1 MAKRFAALVTA
12 LIGVL
17 SLLFCAPAS
26 AVHYE
31 NAFPAEE
38 SFKTASSL
46 SVKLSVTT
54 YEYSGSAKTPKVT
67 VTYGGK
73 TLKSNTDYTVS
84 YSAGRTNVGRYSV
97 KVTLKGKYKG
107 TKTVSFDIV
116 PKKPVVTSVTAGN
129 KSVTVKWRSQTAQTD
144 GYKLEY
150 STSGSFK
157 NAKSVTI
164 KGKSSSYKTVTGLTN
179 GQKYYFRLKA
189 YKTVKVNGKGTAFLS
204 PASAVKTAVPAST
217 SNQITVIVNKS
228 SKVFHVSASCSAVKR
243 MSDKNKGTMKGTVSQ
258 IKASGYK
265 PCGICAKKYQ

>member
-1 MAKRFAALVTA
+1 M
-12 LIGVL
+12 
-17 SLLFCAPAS
+17 
-26 AVHYE
+26 
-31 NAFPAEE
+31 
-38 SFKTASSL
+38 
-46 SVKLSVTT
+46 
-54 YEYSGSAKTPKVT
+54 
-67 VTYGGK
+67 
-73 TLKSNTDYTVS
+73 
-84 YSAGRTNVGRYSV
+84 
-97 KVTLKGKYKG
+97 
-107 TKTVSFDIV
+107 
-116 PKKPVVTSVTAGN
+116 
-129 KSVTVKWRSQTAQTD
+129 
-144 GYKLEY
+144 
-150 STSGSFK
+150 
-157 NAKSVTI
+157 TI